1 MSTEILNSNPE
12 PNIDKV
18 VLYAVSVVCE
28 VMRTSTGEKVPC
40 EKYLPV
46 YDTIEEAR
54 QQIAKVGYG
63 QLIELSK
70 DGM

>member
-1 MSTEILNSNPE
+1 MNTTKSNSTTE

-18 VLYAVSVVCE
+18 VLYAISVVCK
-28 VMRTSTGEKVPC
+28 VMRTANGEKVPC

-54 QQIAKVGYG
+54 AQIDKVGYG

-70 DGM
+70 DGI